1 MLEEILKLI
10 AGMAGLG
17 AFTSMLINLLKA
29 VGLVKDGQSEK
40 AFKIADL
47 VVFVVVMVLYL
58 TRTPI
63 DWAEVDQWLILLTA
77 LLGYVVSVF
86 SGEITHDTIKGTP
99 LVGYSYSEKKL
110 KKITQSLASTIKILT
125 WVLGIVGAGM
135 LSWLVTQIL
144 SLIR

>member
-29 VGLVKDGQSEK
+29 VGLVKDGQADK

-47 VVFVVVMVLYL
+47 VVFVVVMVVYL
-58 TRTPI
+58 VKVPV
-63 DWAEVDQWLILLTA
+63 DWTQVDQWLVLLTA

-86 SGEITHDTIKGTP
+86 SGEFTHDTIKGTP
-99 LVGYSYSEKKL
+99 LIGYSYSEKKL
-110 KKITQSLASTIKILT
+110 NK
-125 WVLGIVGAGM
+125 
-135 LSWLVTQIL
+135 
-144 SLIR
+144 